1 MDNSSHITKS
11 LAAIMNIRYDFARA
25 GSSTGEIKIE
35 AIRRI
40 FKIVAPVVS
49 RIGGKLT
56 RIMEEGISAVFENS
70 TEDALHAADEIFLAA
85 SASLSAE
92 DISRLSIGIHYG
104 EVYMGSV
111 KYRDFVAPIVIS
123 EGVYTAWHLCDAA
136 SRYDARVLI
145 SDKAVERVRSF
156 ENRFSS
162 RKLGKVYLPSRKTEL
177 MLYDLFDS
185 DQTDHK
191 YSKKRGKL
199 VFETGVD
206 LFIEGKYLQSR
217 NYFIELLR
225 FDRNDKAA
233 KKYIF
238 MCDKAIS
245 GQQLSAGD
253 KYLEIW

>member
-1 MDNSSHITKS
+1 
-11 LAAIMNIRYDFARA
+11 MNIRYDFARA

-162 RKLGKVYLPSRKTEL
+162 RKLGKVYLPSRRIMPFVSLSMGPILPSASVVKPVVPTL
-177 MLYDLFDS
+177 PQYSSTLSVNTSTAAPLFTALTAS
-185 DQTDHK
+185 
-191 YSKKRGKL
+191 
-199 VFETGVD
+199 
-206 LFIEGKYLQSR
+206 
-217 NYFIELLR
+217 
-225 FDRNDKAA
+225 
-233 KKYIF
+233 
-238 MCDKAIS
+238 
-245 GQQLSAGD
+245 LSA
-253 KYLEIW
+253 

>member
-1 MDNSSHITKS
+1 
-11 LAAIMNIRYDFARA
+11 MNIRYDFARA